1 MSCKPSLA
9 LWGSYI
15 HKSATKACHRCVAPC
30 SKREKCEL
38 SAIVVPS
45 CRLHTEKRMFT
56 QRCENLPLMRT
67 EKDICPCVY
76 I

>member
-30 SKREKCEL
+30 SKREKRGL
-38 SAIVVPS
+38 SAISVPVTLAYRKTDV
-45 CRLHTEKRMFT
+45 CAK
-56 QRCENLPLMRT
+56 
-67 EKDICPCVY
+67 V
-76 I
+76 